1 VRPVLQSYID
11 SGKVNLVYKH
21 SAFLGQESIWAAQA
35 SECAAD
41 QGKFWEYHDLLF
53 EKQAGENQGAF
64 NKDNLKAFAAE
75 MGLDTA
81 AFNECMDTGKY
92 TEIVQQDTATAQ
104 QIGVQ
109 STPSFV
115 VNGQPIIGA
124 QPYEQFVQVFNSI
137 LP

>member
-1 VRPVLQSYID
+1 MAYWHFALL
-11 SGKVNLVYKH
+11 GEE
-21 SAFLGQESIWAAQA
+21 SAWAAEA
-35 SECAAD
+35 SECAGD
-41 QGKFWEYHDLLF
+41 QEKFWEYHDLLF
-53 EKQAGENQGAF
+53 DKQAGENQGAF
-64 NKDNLKAFAAE
+64 NKENLKAFAAE
-75 MGLDTA
+75 MGLDTT
-81 AFNECMDTGKY
+81 AFNECLDTGKY

-124 QPYEQFVQVFNSI
+124 QPFEQFVGVFDSI

>member
-1 VRPVLQSYID
+1 
-11 SGKVNLVYKH
+11 
-21 SAFLGQESIWAAQA
+21 
-35 SECAAD
+35 
-41 QGKFWEYHDLLF
+41 
-53 EKQAGENQGAF
+53 
-64 NKDNLKAFAAE
+64 

-81 AFNECMDTGKY
+81 AFDECLDSGKY

-124 QPYEQFVQVFNSI
+124 QPFEQFVQVFESI